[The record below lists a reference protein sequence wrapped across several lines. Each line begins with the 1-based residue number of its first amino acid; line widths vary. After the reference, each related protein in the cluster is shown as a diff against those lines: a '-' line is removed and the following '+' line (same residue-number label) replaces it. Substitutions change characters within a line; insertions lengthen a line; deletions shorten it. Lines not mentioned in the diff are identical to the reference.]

1 MSQTQTATETGKK
14 PYQRKI
20 IRINPKFQFRIALYV
35 GSWLIALSFIYP
47 WVVHSLFD
55 YFVQYAQMDPMG
67 PSVKSLLETRNS
79 VLSLMVATQLAF
91 IALCFLGSLFLAHRL
106 AGPVY
111 RTRKHLKMV
120 AGGDLS
126 EEIHLR
132 KYDHF
137 RDLAD
142 DFNAMLRSLRLR
154 HDNCAGHID
163 QAMSLTADPKVKEQL
178 QSALNSL
185 QSK

>member
-1 MSQTQTATETGKK
+1 MAQTQTATETGKA

-20 IRINPKFQFRIALYV
+20 ILINPKFQLRIAFYV

-47 WVVHSLFD
+47 LVVYSLFD

-67 PSVKSLLETRNS
+67 PSVKSLLETRQS
-79 VLSLMVATQLAF
+79 VLTLMVATQAAF
-91 IALCFLGSLFLAHRL
+91 VALSFSISLFLAHRI

-120 AGGDLS
+120 TAGDLTQ
-126 EEIHLR
+126 EIHLR

-137 RDLAD
+137 LDLAD
-142 DFNAMLRSLRLR
+142 DFNGMLRSLRLR

-163 QAMSLTADPKVKEQL
+163 QAMALTTDPKVKEQL
-178 QSALNSL
+178 QAALSSL
-185 QSK
+185 RSK